1 MSDGERPRR
10 MDLIA
15 QTGGATHEISLE
27 PQASTGAAGES
38 ARFRALIDGA
48 EHSIDLL
55 AVDRAGAFS
64 LLLNG
69 RPFDI
74 RLAANGASI
83 VVGGRAIAVEIDEA
97 RRFRMRAAAGSAS
110 ARAGESVAS
119 PMPGKVIALPVVA
132 GDVVRA
138 GQTVAIV
145 EAMKMQN
152 ELAAERDGRVKEIR
166 AAAGQV
172 VESGEILVVL
182 EGLAQ

>member
-1 MSDGERPRR
+1 MSDGERGPR
-10 MDLIA
+10 MELTA
-15 QTGGATHEISLE
+15 QTGSATHEISLE
-27 PQASTGAAGES
+27 PLAHRGADGEG

-55 AVDRAGAFS
+55 PVGRAGAFS

-74 RLAANGASI
+74 RLGTSNASI
-83 VVGGRAIAVEIDEA
+83 VVGGRTIAVEIDEA
-97 RRFRMRAAAGSAS
+97 RRFRMRRAAGGSSAS
-110 ARAGESVAS
+110 TSESVAS

-132 GDVVRA
+132 GDIVRA

-152 ELAAERDGRVKEIR
+152 ELTAEREGRVKEIR
-166 AAAGQV
+166 VAAGQV

-182 EGLAQ
+182 EGLAP